1 MRHVEMAN
9 RKSVANRRPRAFA
22 YEREVDLL
30 LRRKALFL
38 GGDQKSAVKKRQEAG
53 GDLMCARH
61 VSVPGSRRLA
71 AVIRLWAISTIFLF
85 WFMAVRRMS
94 A

>member
-1 MRHVEMAN
+1 MRHVEMADG
-9 RKSVANRRPRAFA
+9 KPVANGCPRAFA
-22 YEREVDLL
+22 HERKVDFLF
-30 LRRKALFL
+30 RSEALFL
-38 GGDQKSAVKKRQEAG
+38 GGDQEGAVEKRQEAG

-61 VSVPGSRRLA
+61 GSVPGSRRLA
-71 AVIRLWAISTIFLF
+71 AVIKLWAISTIFLF